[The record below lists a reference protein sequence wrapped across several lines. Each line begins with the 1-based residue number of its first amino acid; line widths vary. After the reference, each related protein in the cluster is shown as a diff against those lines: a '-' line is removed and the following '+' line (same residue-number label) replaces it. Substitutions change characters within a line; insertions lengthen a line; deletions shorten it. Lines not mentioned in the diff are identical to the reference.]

1 MSDSDPFSA
10 FETDRTVIKPSAGR
24 GTRPIVNP
32 TVAAPQ
38 PETAPLPELVGGAGL
53 GLVLQLAS
61 PLLIAAARIRAMP
74 QHANPQALRSSLVDA
89 VGKFERDAR
98 ARGMPND
105 QVVASRYILCTYIDE
120 CASNTP
126 WGGSG
131 AWSAQSLLVQ
141 FHNEAWG
148 GEKVFQLMG
157 KLAENAAT
165 NRSLLEL
172 IYCVLS
178 LGFEGRYRVIQN
190 GRLQL
195 DSVREKL
202 ALKLREEAGS
212 AMGELSP
219 KWRGVAVAG
228 QGLRDGLSIWVVA
241 IAVSLILA
249 LTFAVLRFSI
259 SDKTDRV
266 FSELQALGM
275 KVPSVPVP
283 VFPVSPAPSVV
294 PRLSGLLKPEIDAG
308 LIEVRDLADR
318 SIVTIRGDGFFEP
331 GSAEVGPRVL
341 PLLRRIAEEL
351 ARIEGQILV
360 TGHTDNQPIRSLRFP
375 SNWHLSEERAKSVKS
390 KLALTLKPERIHS
403 EGLADTQP
411 IADNSTP
418 LGRAKNRRVEVTL
431 RLN

>member
-1 MSDSDPFSA
+1 MSDQDPFSA

-32 TVAAPQ
+32 TVAVPQ
-38 PETAPLPELVGGAGL
+38 PETVPLPELVGGAGL
-53 GLVLQLAS
+53 SLSLQLAS

-202 ALKLREEAGS
+202 ALKLREESGS
-212 AMGELSP
+212 ATGVLSP
-219 KWRGVAVAG
+219 KWRGVPVVG

-241 IAVSLILA
+241 TAVSLILA
-249 LTFAVLRFSI
+249 LTFAGLRFSI
-259 SDKTDRV
+259 SDKTDPV
-266 FSELQALGM
+266 FSELQALGL
-275 KVPSVPVP
+275 KAPSVLSAL
-283 VFPVSPAPSVV
+283 PVSPAPSVV
-294 PRLSGLLKPEIDAG
+294 PRLSGLLKPEVDAG

-351 ARIEGQILV
+351 ARIEGQVLV
-360 TGHTDNQPIRSLRFP
+360 TGHTDNQPIHSLRFP